1 MGNHE
6 FQRYQHLYS
15 HFKQIY
21 GQKKLSQRLFK
32 TAPPFHSIAIMLN
45 GTGTL
50 VYENLV
56 IRLFPGD
63 VFYIPQGSTYSSFW
77 ETDETSSN
85 ISYFSMHFSFEKP
98 PENFYNTT
106 YPMQKFI
113 VDDLPFLIGKYDR
126 LQENL
131 LLPAENNFSSAAL
144 FFEILATVL
153 PKMNMAANNQMNKK
167 IEPALQYIRTNPNK
181 PVSVKHL
188 SALCFLSESRFFTLF
203 RQQVGVS
210 PIQYRNNLLLEQAAQ
225 YILIY
230 PSKSIEEVAD
240 FFNFS
245 SSVYFIRQFKKHI
258 GMTPYQYKQKM
269 LDQKL

>member
-1 MGNHE
+1 MNFSDINISTLILSKYTDKKNYH
-6 FQRYQHLYS
+6 RDYS
-15 HFKQIY
+15 I
-21 GQKKLSQRLFK
+21 LPR
-32 TAPPFHSIAIMLN
+32 PFHSIAIMLN

-50 VYENLV
+50 IYENLV
-56 IRLFPGD
+56 IRLAPGD

-77 ETDETSSN
+77 ETDETSPH

-106 YPMQKFI
+106 YPMQKFF
-113 VDDLPFLIGKYDR
+113 VDDLPFLIGKYER

-167 IEPALQYIRTNPNK
+167 IEPALQYIRTNLNK

-230 PSKSIEEVAD
+230 PSKSIEEIAD

>member
-1 MGNHE
+1 MRGNHE

-32 TAPPFHSIAIMLN
+32 TAPSLSFDSDHAERHGDFGLRKSCDTPGS
-45 GTGTL
+45 
-50 VYENLV
+50 
-56 IRLFPGD
+56 GD

-77 ETDETSSN
+77 ETDETSPH

-106 YPMQKFI
+106 YPMQKFF
-113 VDDLPFLIGKYDR
+113 VDDLPFLIGKYER

-153 PKMNMAANNQMNKK
+153 PKMNMTANNQMNKK

-210 PIQYRNNLLLEQAAQ
+210 PNPIQKQPALGAGRAVHSHLSEQIYRRGRR
-225 YILIY
+225 
-230 PSKSIEEVAD
+230 
-240 FFNFS
+240 FF
-245 SSVYFIRQFKKHI
+245 
-258 GMTPYQYKQKM
+258 
-269 LDQKL
+269 